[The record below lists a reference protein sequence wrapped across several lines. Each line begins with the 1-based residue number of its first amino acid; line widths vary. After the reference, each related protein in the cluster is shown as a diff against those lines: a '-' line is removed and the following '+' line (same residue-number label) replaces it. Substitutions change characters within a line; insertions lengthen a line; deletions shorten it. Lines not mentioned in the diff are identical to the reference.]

1 MPIDAA
7 SREVLRGLVERIEL
21 DEYAARVQR
30 ALEEM
35 PEYQGFVDGR
45 VDRDDRGPAGIRW
58 NVEAFLRWAADGG
71 EPAPEALDRLREM
84 AGARAAEGRPPEE
97 GLAVYRRAMRAGWEA
112 VLEAA
117 DDRER
122 AALGGAFD
130 SALEWLDIVAEVFER
145 AYAEQRDALVSPDER
160 RARTLLERLAAGAAP
175 GPDDRRLA
183 EALGFAL
190 ADSYAP
196 LAAAVPG
203 ASAIEHLRVAAQLRA
218 RGLLA
223 VAEGSRV
230 VALAPAPGGRDSVG
244 GSVGGDGVAGGGPRT
259 AVPPG
264 RSGGQASAAPAAA
277 DHRPDPA
284 VAAARDDER
293 LVAAAL
299 DPTPPAAVADA
310 LADLRAVVALA
321 TAAGERGAVD
331 PDRWLAELLLFRSPR
346 LARRLERR
354 IYGPLLRAGRP
365 DLADTLDALAAA
377 GFERAAAAAAL
388 SLHRNTLAQRAAR
401 IESLAGLDLADT
413 ADRARIWLAAR
424 VRAGL
429 PLG

>member
-1 MPIDAA
+1 VPIDAA

-21 DEYAARVQR
+21 DQYAARVQR
-30 ALEEM
+30 ALEQM

-45 VDRDDRGPAGIRW
+45 DDLDDRGPAGIRW
-58 NVEAFLRWAADGG
+58 NVEAFLRWAAAGG
-71 EPAPEALDRLREM
+71 APAPEALDRLREM

-112 VLEAA
+112 VLESA
-117 DDRER
+117 DNRER

-130 SALEWLDIVAEVFER
+130 AALEWLDIVADVFEQ

-160 RARTLLERLAAGAAP
+160 RARTLLERITAGAQP
-175 GPDDRRLA
+175 GSDDRRLA

-196 LAAAVPG
+196 LAATVPG

-223 VAEGSRV
+223 VAEGARV
-230 VALAPAPGGRDSVG
+230 VALATAADDGPSSGLADEDRGGLAASVARADHR
-244 GSVGGDGVAGGGPRT
+244 VVAAALEP
-259 AVPPG
+259 
-264 RSGGQASAAPAAA
+264 APAAA
-277 DHRPDPA
+277 
-284 VAAARDDER
+284 
-293 LVAAAL
+293 LG
-299 DPTPPAAVADA
+299 DA
-310 LADLRAVVALA
+310 LGELRAVVALA
-321 TAAGERGAVD
+321 AATGERGAVD
-331 PDRWLAELLLFRSPR
+331 ADRWLAELLLIRSPR

-354 IYGPLLRAGRP
+354 VYGPLLRAGRP
-365 DLADTLDALAAA
+365 DLAETLDALSAA
-377 GFERAAAAAAL
+377 GFERVAAAAAL
-388 SLHRNTLAQRAAR
+388 GLHRNTLAQRAAR

-413 ADRARIWLAAR
+413 ADRSRIWLAAR